1 MDLSR
6 RAHSER
12 SGSSKLG
19 LAVAGWVKREKA
31 PSYGRK
37 ACRGTHC
44 SSHAMGQ
51 WLGVGWVIWRS
62 RGGRVRWG
70 EVGVPVAPEV
80 QRVYERRS
88 MRPRLGRREVLAER
102 RSNGC
107 LDNRRQPAL
116 IIPHAARIILD
127 TVHVGGLGIRVCHGH
142 ALSTRWRHGDSCQPH
157 RQWAANFF
165 VWHDGRRSSR

>member
-1 MDLSR
+1 MAWDWVGDMAEPG
-6 RAHSER
+6 RAGES
-12 SGSSKLG
+12 
-19 LAVAGWVKREKA
+19 
-31 PSYGRK
+31 
-37 ACRGTHC
+37 
-44 SSHAMGQ
+44 
-51 WLGVGWVIWRS
+51 
-62 RGGRVRWG
+62 
-70 EVGVPVAPEV
+70 EVGVPVASEA
-80 QRVYERRS
+80 QLVYERRS